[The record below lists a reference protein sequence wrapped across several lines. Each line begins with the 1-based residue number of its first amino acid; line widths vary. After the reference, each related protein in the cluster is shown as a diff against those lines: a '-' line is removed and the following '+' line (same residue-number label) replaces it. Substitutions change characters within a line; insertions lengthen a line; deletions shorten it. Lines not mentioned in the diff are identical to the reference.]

1 MVIDLIKESSND
13 DFVIRSTSSVNS
25 GGKIMNSLFRSLFFV
40 EFVLGVDTSF
50 VSRDSELF
58 KEGIGQIISVFKLS
72 LSKPKNWK

>member
-25 GGKIMNSLFRSLFFV
+25 GGKIMNGLFRSLFFV